1 MVVQIFAEQLKRIR
15 SLMEQKSLPAILVN
29 HAPNIFYLSG
39 FSGSSG
45 WLLLTEKRACLFTDF
60 RYLEQA
66 AQEAPLFELIK
77 LTAPQGPSFFEEI
90 GKFLKG
96 EKLPAIAVEE
106 AHLSWK
112 DYDRLKEAVD
122 GLALLP
128 CGEMIEELRTI
139 KDEEEIARIAFAARI
154 ADNALRET
162 LPLIKAGMSELEL
175 AAELEYRM
183 RRSGAAGA
191 AFSTIVASGP
201 RSAMPHGLATDRR
214 IGEGEFIIIDF
225 GAVWQ
230 RYCSDMTRTFILG
243 EALPEQERIYAL
255 VCAARELALGAIRTG
270 ERAAHIDGEVRRFFA
285 EEGIAHAFGHGLGHG
300 VGIEVHERPAL
311 SPRSKDILQERMI
324 FSVEPGLYLEGWGG
338 VRVEDLVV
346 LRPQGP
352 QLITGSGWQLGINI

>member
-1 MVVQIFAEQLKRIR
+1 
-15 SLMEQKSLPAILVN
+15 MERQNLPAILVS
-29 HAPNIFYLSG
+29 HAPNVFYLSG

-45 WLLLTEKRACLFTDF
+45 WLLLTEKRALLFTDF

-77 LTAPQGPSFFEEI
+77 PAAPQGASFFEEI
-90 GKFLKG
+90 RKLLKG
-96 EKLPAIAVEE
+96 EGLSAIAVEE

-112 DYDRLKEAVD
+112 DCNRLKEAVT
-122 GLALLP
+122 GLELLP
-128 CGEMIEELRTI
+128 CSDMIEELRAI
-139 KDEEEIARIAFAARI
+139 KDEEEIERIAFAASI

-162 LPLIKAGMSELEL
+162 LPLIKAGMREREL

-183 RRSGAAGA
+183 RRGGAAGV

-201 RSAMPHGLATDRR
+201 RSAMPHGLASDRR

-225 GAVWQ
+225 GAAWQ
-230 RYCSDMTRTFILG
+230 GYCSDMTRTFILG
-243 EALPEQERIYAL
+243 EAKPEQERIYAL
-255 VCAARELALGAIRTG
+255 VCAARELAMGAIRTG
-270 ERAAHIDGEVRRFFA
+270 ERAAHIDAEVRRYFA

-300 VGIEVHERPAL
+300 VGVEVHERPSL
-311 SPRSKDILQERMI
+311 SPKSKDILQERMV
-324 FSVEPGLYLEGWGG
+324 FSVEPGIYLEGWGG

-352 QLITGSGWQLGINI
+352 QLITGSGRQSGISI